1 MTINLEPKTHP
12 ITEPSGGSRFQRH
25 IIEGPAGAYIGV
37 LVVLIG
43 MVVFLGST
51 QSTFLAYDNL
61 LIILNTNAVLLV
73 VGVGLTMVLLVGGFD
88 LSIGGMLAL
97 SGVVLGYLLT
107 KTGTPAVLSIVICI
121 LGGFVVGALLNG
133 VLIARLKLSFFVVT
147 IGAGSLLSGLALVVA
162 GGAPVGI
169 YTEST
174 IRSLGS
180 GTIAGVPNPVVVALG
195 VFVFFLLVLRYT
207 GFGRMVYAVGG
218 NAEAARMAGIRVD
231 AIRMACYSIAGGLAA
246 LAGVLQASRLAS
258 ASPGAGAGIELT
270 AAAAVLLGGT
280 SFAGGS
286 GTLFG
291 TLLGTLFLGVLSNG
305 LTLSGVS
312 AFWQGV
318 VTGAVLILAV
328 AIDRYRESRTLT

>member
-1 MTINLEPKTHP
+1 VTINLQPKA
-12 ITEPSGGSRFQRH
+12 EPSAPSGRRSRFQRH
-25 IIEGPAGAYIGV
+25 VIEGPAGAYIGV
-37 LVVLIG
+37 LVVLVA
-43 MVVFLGST
+43 MVLYLGAT
-51 QSTFLAYDNL
+51 QPTFLAYGNL

-73 VGVGLTMVLLVGGFD
+73 VSVGLTIVLLVGGFD
-88 LSIGGMLAL
+88 LSVGGMLAL
-97 SGVVLGYLLT
+97 SGVVLGHLLT
-107 KTGTPAVLSIVICI
+107 KTGTPPVLAILVCIV
-121 LGGFVVGALLNG
+121 GGFVIGALVNG
-133 VLIARLKLSFFVVT
+133 LLIARLKLSFFVVT
-147 IGAGSLLSGLALVVA
+147 IGAGSLFGGLALVVA

-169 YTEST
+169 YTVAT

-180 GTIAGVPNPVVVALG
+180 GTVAGVPNPVVVALG
-195 VFVFFLLVLRYT
+195 VFAVFVVILRYT
-207 GFGRMVYAVGG
+207 GFGRMIYAVGG

-231 AIRMACYSIAGGLAA
+231 AVRMACYSIAGGLAA

-258 ASPGAGAGIELT
+258 ASPSAGIGIELT

-286 GTLFG
+286 GTLLG

-328 AIDRYRESRTLT
+328 AIDRYRETRTLT

>member
-1 MTINLEPKTHP
+1 
-12 ITEPSGGSRFQRH
+12 
-25 IIEGPAGAYIGV
+25 
-37 LVVLIG
+37 
-43 MVVFLGST
+43 MVGYLGFT
-51 QSTFLAYDNL
+51 QSTFLTYNNL
-61 LIILNTNAVLLV
+61 LIVLNTNAVLLV
-73 VGVGLTMVLLVGGFD
+73 VSVGLTIVLLVGGFD
-88 LSIGGMLAL
+88 LSVGGMLAL

-107 KTGTPAVLSIVICI
+107 KTGTSPGLAIAFCI
-121 LGGFVVGALLNG
+121 IGGFVLGALVNG
-133 VLIARLKLSFFVVT
+133 LLIARFKLSFFVVT
-147 IGAGSLLSGLALVVA
+147 IGAGSLLSGFALVVS
-162 GGAPVGI
+162 GGSPVGI
-169 YTEST
+169 YTVST

-180 GTIAGVPNPVVVALG
+180 GAVGGVPIPVVVALG
-195 VFVFFLLVLRYT
+195 VFAAFLLLLRYT
-207 GFGRMVYAVGG
+207 GFGRMIYAVGG
-218 NAEAARMAGIRVD
+218 NPEAARMAGIRVE

-286 GTLFG
+286 GTLLG

-305 LTLSGVS
+305 LTLSAVS

-328 AIDRYRESRTLT
+328 AIDQYRGSRTAS